1 MVIGGKLYFCTHFTE
16 YKYILPNMKKS
27 SLVINVVL
35 AIAMVVL
42 YVLHFMPGEQKEE
55 YTSKKSEVAAINTGE
70 KKIAFVY
77 IDSVFS
83 NYQMSI
89 DLEEELKQQAKTS
102 EAKLASEERAYKK
115 KVEQYQYDVQKQL
128 ITRAKAAETEQT
140 LMQEQQVLLQLQN
153 NLRLQLAEEEQVAR
167 RKVLDGIEQ
176 YLKKAESSGNY
187 TYILG
192 TAFGGNILYADDRLD
207 ITGEVIEGLNADYN
221 ASKVTE

>member
-1 MVIGGKLYFCTHFTE
+1 MVIGGKLYFCSHFTE

-27 SLVINVVL
+27 SLLVNVVL
-35 AIAMVVL
+35 AIAVVVL
-42 YVLHFMPGEQKEE
+42 YVLHFMPGKQKQVDTKEKNNV
-55 YTSKKSEVAAINTGE
+55 TAVNTGD

-115 KVEQYQYDVQKQL
+115 KVEEFQRNVQKQL
-128 ITRAKAAETEQT
+128 ITRADAEQT
-140 LMQEQQVLLQLQN
+140 QQALMQEQQVLLQLRN
-153 NLRLQLAEEEQVAR
+153 NLGMQLAEEEQVAR

-176 YLKKAESSGNY
+176 YLKNAESSGNY

-207 ITGEVIEGLNADYN
+207 ITGEVIDGLNADYN
-221 ASKVTE
+221 TTKNDE